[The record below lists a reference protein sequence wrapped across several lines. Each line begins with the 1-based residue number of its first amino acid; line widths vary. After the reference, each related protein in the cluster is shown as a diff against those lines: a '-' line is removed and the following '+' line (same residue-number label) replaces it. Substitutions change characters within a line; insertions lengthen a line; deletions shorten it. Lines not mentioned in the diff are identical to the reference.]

1 MYAVEFLPSAARAL
15 SKLDRTV
22 QRRIGRRIDRLA
34 SDPRADAVKLR
45 GVDDV
50 WRARV
55 GDYRIL
61 YVIEDERLV
70 VVVVKVAHRREA
82 YRQG

>member
-15 SKLDRTV
+15 PKLDRTV

-34 SDPRADAVKLR
+34 SDPRAGAAKLR

-70 VVVVKVAHRREA
+70 VVVVRVAHRREA

>member
-1 MYAVEFLPSAARAL
+1 MDAAVR
-15 SKLDRTV
+15 
-22 QRRIGRRIDRLA
+22 RRIARRISRLA
-34 SDPRADAVKLR
+34 AEPRGGGAVKLR

-61 YVIEDERLV
+61 YQVEDERLLILV
-70 VVVVKVAHRREA
+70 IGNLA
-82 YRQG
+82 GSSPNP

>member
-1 MYAVEFLPSAARAL
+1 MYAVEFLPSAVRTLA
-15 SKLDRTV
+15 KLEPVVR
-22 QRRIGRRIDRLA
+22 RRIARRIDRLA
-34 SDPRADAVKLR
+34 EDPRSGAVKLR

-61 YVIEDERLV
+61 YLIEDDRLV
-70 VVVVKVAHRREA
+70 VVVISVGHRRDV
-82 YRQG
+82 YR